1 VFPLPVH
8 EEGGVKVSE
17 VAQKLKTVDQ
27 VTVSSS
33 VLADLFGLTDRRI
46 RQLENEG
53 VIKKIARGRYS
64 LQENIKSYINFI
76 KANADLKEKKTEENK
91 VDYDEEH
98 ALLEQTK
105 RKKLELELAA
115 MRGTI
120 HHREDV
126 ERVMM
131 DMLANFKAKILS
143 IPSKLAPNLMTFKSD
158 ADIQEYLLE
167 NMIEVLEELSEYN
180 PKDFYNEKYVDI
192 VEDEINEGVTSE
204 EEKSET
210 TDS

>member
-1 VFPLPVH
+1 M
-8 EEGGVKVSE
+8 SE

-53 VIKKIARGRYS
+53 VIKKISRGRYS

-115 MRGTI
+115 MRGTM
-120 HHREDV
+120 HHSEDV

-210 TDS
+210 TNS

>member
-1 VFPLPVH
+1 
-8 EEGGVKVSE
+8 VSE
-17 VAQKLKTVDQ
+17 AAQKIKNVDQ

-53 VIKKIARGRYS
+53 IIKKIARGRYS

-76 KANADLKEKKTEENK
+76 KANADLKEKKPSENK

-115 MRGTI
+115 MRGTM
-120 HHREDV
+120 HHSEDV

-167 NMIEVLEELSEYN
+167 NMIEALEELSEYN

-210 TDS
+210 TNS